1 MINLQKFLKNSKSI
15 IIFTIFLFAFFVF
28 PHLSLMATTPQG
40 GLDETA
46 GVIKNYPYTAQNN
59 ADYIPS
65 KIGQIVG
72 AVLAFVGIIFFVL
85 IIYGGFM
92 WMTAG
97 GDEQKVTKAKD
108 LITQAVIG
116 LIIVLAAYAIT
127 AFIGTELTE

>member
-1 MINLQKFLKNSKSI
+1 MQKFLKTSKPI
-15 IIFTIFLFAFFVF
+15 IITFIVFLFGFFVF
-28 PHLSLMATTPQG
+28 APVVMAGDYGLSQTMNVVG
-40 GLDETA
+40 N
-46 GVIKNYPYTAQNN
+46 K
-59 ADYIPS
+59 IPKDTDIPP
-65 KIGQIVG
+65 KIGKIVG

-127 AFIGTELTE
+127 AFIGTVLTGKTS